1 MKILHIYILQIVLLV
16 IRYGRLQFDY
26 YIILNNTPC
35 LASEHY
41 AEKKEKIIDLRKNTN
56 FEALRQNGF
65 LWHIVLQ

>member
-26 YIILNNTPC
+26 YIILNNNPC

-41 AEKKEKIIDLRKNTN
+41 AEKK
-56 FEALRQNGF
+56 
-65 LWHIVLQ
+65 